1 METKSNDILLQV
13 REAMALNCAVG
24 AMLKQDEDIKKI
36 KIVCNILDVKLLTVE
51 TLLEWK
57 ENEEYEKFD
66 RLVAE
71 NARTNLRNLGSLA
84 GTGKTAEAMRLDS
97 ILEEGGGGLH
107 G

>member
-1 METKSNDILLQV
+1 MEIKSNDVLIHV

-24 AMLKQDEDIKKI
+24 AMLKQDEGIEKI
-36 KIVCNILDVKLLTVE
+36 KIVCNILDAKLLTVE

-57 ENEEYEKFD
+57 ENEEHEKFG

-71 NARTNLRNLGSLA
+71 NARMSIGGS
-84 GTGKTAEAMRLDS
+84 GKIAEAMKLNS

>member
-1 METKSNDILLQV
+1 MEIKSNDVLIHV

-36 KIVCNILDVKLLTVE
+36 KIVCNILDAKLLTVE

-57 ENEEYEKFD
+57 ENEEHEKFG

-71 NARTNLRNLGSLA
+71 NARMNLGGLA
-84 GTGKTAEAMRLDS
+84 GTGKTAEAMRLDG